1 MVRYIVFV
9 VACLLLLVGCG
20 LTPTATL
27 LTGQNVEFEET
38 TTEYVGRLG
47 VLVEQTEF
55 GFASNWWTR
64 TEENQHAYGVYVL
77 QKLINDPN
85 MPILGGSYIG
95 AQALVTVDL
104 DNDGGKYGPILGTT
118 VNIGGVE
125 ILTEFHYVWYND
137 ALEAAL
143 QEGTSDEY
151 KIYVGPRFK
160 F

>member
-27 LTGQNVEFEET
+27 LTGQSVEFEEN

-47 VLVEQTEF
+47 VVAEQTEF

-85 MPILGGSYIG
+85 VPILGGSYLG
-95 AQALVTVDL
+95 AQVTVDL
-104 DNDGGKYGPILGTT
+104 DKDSGMYGPILGTV
-118 VNIGGVE
+118 VNIGGID
-125 ILTEFHYVWYND
+125 ILTEFHYLHYD
-137 ALEAAL
+137 DTLKAL
-143 QEGTSDEY
+143 QNETSDKY